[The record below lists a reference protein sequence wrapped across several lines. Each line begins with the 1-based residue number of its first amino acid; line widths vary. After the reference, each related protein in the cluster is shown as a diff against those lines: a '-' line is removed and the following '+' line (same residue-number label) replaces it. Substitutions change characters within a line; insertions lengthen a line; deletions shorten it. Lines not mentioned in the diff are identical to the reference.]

1 MTVQIDTRRLA
12 RVEADYGKVTRRI
25 ARFEAL
31 TDMIDWTAMTI
42 AECRYVDWLEEKFQE
57 EANWLAIELYYL
69 TTPTSDRSW
78 PGL

>member
-12 RVEADYGKVTRRI
+12 RVETDYGKVTRRI

-42 AECRYVDWLEEKFQE
+42 AECRYVDCLEEKLQE
-57 EANWLAIELYYL
+57 EANWLAIELDYL
-69 TTPTSDRSW
+69 ASPASDPSW